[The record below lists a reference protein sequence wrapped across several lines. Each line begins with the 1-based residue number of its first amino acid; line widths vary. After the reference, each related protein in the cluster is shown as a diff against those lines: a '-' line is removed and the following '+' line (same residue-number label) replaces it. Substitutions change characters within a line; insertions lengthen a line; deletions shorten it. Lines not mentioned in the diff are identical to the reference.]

1 MMDKKADIKI
11 FEEKQV
17 RSVWDAGQE
26 KWYISIVDVIE
37 ILTGTD
43 RPRKYWSD
51 LKAKL
56 KKEGSELSEKIGQ
69 LKMIAEDGK
78 SRITD
83 VADTEQLFRLIQ
95 SIPSPKAEPFKLWLA
110 QVASERLDEMQD
122 PELSIDRA
130 LEQYLKLGY
139 SERKQ
144 KSCRAR
150 WKCSQSSTKRIGSQN
165 REKSSVI
172 LKC

>member
-1 MMDKKADIKI
+1 MTKETAIKL

-17 RSVWDAGQE
+17 RSVWDAKHE

-69 LKMIAEDGK
+69 LKLQSSDGK
-78 SRITD
+78 FYQSD

-95 SIPSPKAEPFKLWLA
+95 SIPSPKAEPFKL
-110 QVASERLDEMQD
+110 
-122 PELSIDRA
+122 
-130 LEQYLKLGY
+130 
-139 SERKQ
+139 
-144 KSCRAR
+144 
-150 WKCSQSSTKRIGSQN
+150 
-165 REKSSVI
+165 
-172 LKC
+172 